1 MALEKITASLVAKF
15 NESKK
20 QMEYYLIPPDRTW
33 WLGDTD
39 VVINAEQV
47 FVVELPALS
56 QEEYTL
62 KAITTLREKQK
73 AAYEEASRTAARLEE
88 KIKELQLLTWQADPS
103 VIDSNDLVLQPI
115 QEEVEE
121 ESDPVQDKIILTNKY
136 REIILTNKYQPQV
149 PVGDLDFEQ
158 ADLEIVADTL
168 SEDVWPESEDE
179 IEDSE
184 YKSYID
190 QTWE

>member
-1 MALEKITASLVAKF
+1 MALEKITSALVAKF

-47 FVVELPALS
+47 FIVELPALS

-103 VIDSNDLVLQPI
+103 VIDSNDLVLQPM
-115 QEEVEE
+115 QEEPYIFV
-121 ESDPVQDKIILTNKY
+121 D
-136 REIILTNKYQPQV
+136 
-149 PVGDLDFEQ
+149 DFEQ

-168 SEDVWPESEDE
+168 SEDVWPESQDV
-179 IEDSE
+179 IEDSK
-184 YKSYID
+184 YKPYID

>member
-1 MALEKITASLVAKF
+1 MALEKITSALVAKF

-39 VVINAEQV
+39 VIINAEQV

-103 VIDSNDLVLQPI
+103 VINSGGLILQPM
-115 QEEVEE
+115 
-121 ESDPVQDKIILTNKY
+121 PII
-136 REIILTNKYQPQV
+136 

-168 SEDVWPESEDE
+168 SGDVWPESEDE

-184 YKSYID
+184 YKPYID

>member
-1 MALEKITASLVAKF
+1 MALEKITASVVAKF
-15 NESKK
+15 NIDTK
-20 QMEYYLIPPDRTW
+20 QMDYYLIPPHQTW
-33 WLGDTD
+33 WVGETD
-39 VVINAEQV
+39 VIISEKQV
-47 FVVELPALS
+47 FVIELPALS

-103 VIDSNDLVLQPI
+103 VINSGGLILQPM
-115 QEEVEE
+115 
-121 ESDPVQDKIILTNKY
+121 PII
-136 REIILTNKYQPQV
+136 

-168 SEDVWPESEDE
+168 SGDVWPESEDE

-184 YKSYID
+184 YKPYID

>member
-1 MALEKITASLVAKF
+1 MALEKITSSLVAKF

-20 QMEYYLIPPDRTW
+20 QMEYYLIPPNRTW

-39 VVINAEQV
+39 VIINAEQV
-47 FVVELPALS
+47 FVVELPTLS

-103 VIDSNDLVLQPI
+103 VIDSNDLVLQPM
-115 QEEVEE
+115 QEEIKKEPYIFV
-121 ESDPVQDKIILTNKY
+121 D
-136 REIILTNKYQPQV
+136 
-149 PVGDLDFEQ
+149 DFEQ

-168 SEDVWPESEDE
+168 SGDVWPESEDE

-184 YKSYID
+184 HKPYID

>member
-1 MALEKITASLVAKF
+1 MAFEKITASLVAKF
-15 NESKK
+15 NQGSK

-33 WLGDTD
+33 WLEDTD

-103 VIDSNDLVLQPI
+103 VIDSNDLVLQPV
-115 QEEVEE
+115 QEEPYIFV
-121 ESDPVQDKIILTNKY
+121 D
-136 REIILTNKYQPQV
+136 
-149 PVGDLDFEQ
+149 DFKQ

-168 SEDVWPESEDE
+168 SEDVWPEPEYEDE

-184 YKSYID
+184 DKPYID
-190 QTWE
+190 QSWR

>member
-47 FVVELPALS
+47 FIVELPALS

-103 VIDSNDLVLQPI
+103 VIDSNDLVLQPM
-115 QEEVEE
+115 QEEPYIFV
-121 ESDPVQDKIILTNKY
+121 D
-136 REIILTNKYQPQV
+136 
-149 PVGDLDFEQ
+149 DFEQ

-168 SEDVWPESEDE
+168 SEDVWPESQDV
-179 IEDSE
+179 IEDSK
-184 YKSYID
+184 YKPYID